1 VNNMQTRSFA
11 IVALLFTLLA
21 GCKSNDVGVVDAQQ
35 PRRLMEYII
44 GPSDVLSISVLNQDA
59 LNRTVTV
66 RPDGMISFP
75 LIEEVNAAGMTPE
88 QLEEMMTAS
97 LGEYVE
103 LIPGELSVTVEE
115 VHSYTVSVLGEVR
128 NPGRFEFTNSATVL
142 DALAEAGGLT
152 EFASADDIVI
162 LRNDAGG
169 LRRIKFDYKKLIKD
183 PQRNVELG
191 IYPGD
196 TVLVP

>member
-11 IVALLFTLLA
+11 MLALLFTLLA
-21 GCKSNDVGVVDAQQ
+21 GCKSHDVGVVDTQQ

-44 GPSDVLSISVLNQDA
+44 GPSDVLSISILNQEA

-75 LIEEVNAAGMTPE
+75 LIEEVNAAGLTPD

-103 LIPGELSVTVEE
+103 LIPGELSVTVDE

-162 LRNDAGG
+162 LRNEADG

>member
-1 VNNMQTRSFA
+1 MNNMQTRSFA
-11 IVALLFTLLA
+11 MLALLFTLLA
-21 GCKSNDVGVVDAQQ
+21 GCKSHDVGVVDTQQ

-44 GPSDVLSISVLNQDA
+44 GPSDVLSISILNQEA

-75 LIEEVNAAGMTPE
+75 LIEEVNAAGLTPD

-103 LIPGELSVTVEE
+103 LIPGELSVTVDE

-162 LRNDAGG
+162 LRNEADG